1 MVTCWAWTDEE
12 RTPRWPWR
20 WWCCGARGSSAPGSA
35 RRPRPRRRCWPGASS
50 ARRRCS
56 AWSRPYAALGSRGVA
71 SGGRPL
77 LGLLIQVA
85 YLEGV
90 VTGIELGVPAGTAAL
105 IAATQ
110 PLLVAAAGPDRTS
123 VRQRWGLGAG
133 SRRRRSRRRRRPRA
147 RHGSV
152 VGVPA
157 PGCRDGG
164 AGGGHAARAAV
175 AHRVGADR
183 RVRRA
188 DGRRGGRGARARGD
202 DGTATPTR
210 RSGVLV
216 GGGVDRGPVV
226 VRRIRGVPADAAAG
240 RGDADEHAA
249 LPHPAGHRT
258 VGVGDVRSGSGAA
271 RPSRRDRRGGRCRA
285 RPRAPTPQLFCFTNS
300 SGSLSA

>member
-12 RTPRWPWR
+12 RTPRSAAALVVLWSSGFV
-20 WWCCGARGSSAPGSA
+20 GARLGTEAATATTLLAWRFLCAAAVLGLVA
-35 RRPRPRRRCWPGASS
+35 AVRRPRIPRRGI
-50 ARRRCS
+50 RRQ
-56 AWSRPYAALGSRGVA
+56 AV
-71 SGGRPL
+71 

-123 VRQRWGLGAG
+123 VRQRWRTRAG

-157 PGCRDGG
+157 PGRRDGG

-202 DGTATPTR
+202 DGTAAPTR

-226 VRRIRGVPADAAAG
+226 VRRIRRVPADAAAG

-249 LPHPAGHRT
+249 LPHAAGHRT